1 MMTFYP
7 VYQDKAWM
15 HNQASTSKTST
26 AFKLMYFG
34 FYKYLMIKVTSA
46 NLDQEVSSQSVQHQ
60 RDRC

>member
-1 MMTFYP
+1 
-7 VYQDKAWM
+7 
-15 HNQASTSKTST
+15 
-26 AFKLMYFG
+26 MYFG